1 MTVGWLG
8 MSLALTQN
16 GLPVLWSTSSNG
28 LCRFFRPCTV
38 AARASIC
45 AWIAGGIAVVSFS
58 DPCRVFS
65 PILDDRRVLLRVQVV
80 ARPLPWPPA
89 IAGFGVLPWAIA

>member
-28 LCRFFRPCTV
+28 LCRFFRPCKV

-80 ARPLPWPPA
+80 ARPLSWPPA
-89 IAGFGVLPWAIA
+89 IAGFGILPWAIA